1 MPIPVAMF
9 AGDPP
14 AIPKVLWQREIPA
27 RLSLKDTVMEDLD
40 GEMTRRGLISDEDRH
55 WLLLCLDEALVN
67 AILHGNEAD
76 DTYPVKITLGLIDGR
91 WVIRIDDQGHGF
103 ALDSIPDQ
111 EAEDSLFLEHGR
123 GIRLMRE
130 WLEELHYWR
139 GGATLWMS
147 RGIP

>member
-1 MPIPVAMF
+1 MPTPVHMF
-9 AGDPP
+9 PGDPP
-14 AIPKVLWQREIPA
+14 QIPDVLWRRTIPA
-27 RLSLKDTVMEDLD
+27 RLSLKDGLMEEIEA
-40 GEMTRRGLISDEDRH
+40 EMSGHGLIIDEDRH

-76 DTYPVKITLGLIDGR
+76 DAFPVDITLGLASGR

-103 ALDSIPDQ
+103 TLDSIPDQ
-111 EAEDSLFLEHGR
+111 EEDDSLFLEHGR

-130 WLEELHYWR
+130 WLDELHYWR